1 MDNIYSN
8 IYKKFDFEC
17 NECLKSFSHVDHE
30 QDTYTKEHSD
40 RVASY
45 AVLIGEKLN
54 LSEDDLYTLRLG
66 AIYHDIGKVGIS
78 AKIVF
83 KDTKL
88 DDDEYIEMKKHTF
101 IGSDILSQS
110 DTFKNIIPI
119 VKYHHERYD
128 GKGYPEGLKG
138 EEIPL
143 LTRIVSVADTFDAM
157 TSNRVYRNA
166 LDMNFVKSEIA
177 NVAGTQLDPT
187 IANTFLDILNN
198 NFDAVEEIRH
208 KFDNNSSTNKFF
220 EF

>member
-1 MDNIYSN
+1 MENNYSN

-30 QDTYTKEHSD
+30 QDLYTKQHSD

-45 AVLIGEKLN
+45 ASLIGEKLN
-54 LSEDDLYTLRLG
+54 LSDDEMQTLRLG
-66 AIYHDIGKVGIS
+66 SFYHDIGKVGIS
-78 AKIVF
+78 TNIIF

-88 DDDEYIEMKKHTF
+88 TDDEYFEMKKHTF
-101 IGSDILSQS
+101 IGSDILSNS

-143 LTRIVSVADTFDAM
+143 LTRIVSIADSFDAM
-157 TSNRVYRNA
+157 TSNRVYRKQLEMDVVRN
-166 LDMNFVKSEIA
+166 EIE
-177 NVAGTQLDPT
+177 NGSGTQFDPKIT
-187 IANTFLDILNN
+187 NILLDILKNEPEKI
-198 NFDAVEEIRH
+198 DEIKHRY
-208 KFDNNSSTNKFF
+208 DNNSAIKFF

>member
-1 MDNIYSN
+1 MENNYSN

-30 QDTYTKEHSD
+30 QDLYTKQHSD

-45 AVLIGEKLN
+45 ASLIGEKLN
-54 LSEDDLYTLRLG
+54 LSDDEMQTLRLG
-66 AIYHDIGKVGIS
+66 SFYHDIGKVGIS
-78 AKIVF
+78 TNIIF

-88 DDDEYIEMKKHTF
+88 TDDEYFEMKKHTF
-101 IGSDILSQS
+101 IGSDILSNS

-143 LTRIVSVADTFDAM
+143 LTRIVSIADSFDAM
-157 TSNRVYRNA
+157 TSNRVYRKQLEMDVVRN
-166 LDMNFVKSEIA
+166 EIE
-177 NVAGTQLDPT
+177 NGSGTQFDPNIT
-187 IANTFLDILNN
+187 NIFLDILKNEPEKI
-198 NFDAVEEIRH
+198 DEIKHRY
-208 KFDNNSSTNKFF
+208 DNNSAIKFF

>member
-1 MDNIYSN
+1 MENNYSN

-30 QDTYTKEHSD
+30 QDLYTKQHSD

-45 AVLIGEKLN
+45 ASLIGEKLN
-54 LSEDDLYTLRLG
+54 LSDDEMQTLRLG
-66 AIYHDIGKVGIS
+66 SFYHDIGKVGIS
-78 AKIVF
+78 TNIIF

-88 DDDEYIEMKKHTF
+88 TDDEYFEMKKHTF
-101 IGSDILSQS
+101 IGSDILSNS

-143 LTRIVSVADTFDAM
+143 LTRIVSIADSFDAM
-157 TSNRVYRNA
+157 TSNRVYRKQLEMDVVRN
-166 LDMNFVKSEIA
+166 EIE
-177 NVAGTQLDPT
+177 NGSGTQFDPKIT
-187 IANTFLDILNN
+187 NIFLDILKNEPEKI
-198 NFDAVEEIRH
+198 DEIKHRY
-208 KFDNNSSTNKFF
+208 DNNSAIKFF